1 MLKRIKHHWIP
12 QRVDGQN
19 QPIAPQIANKPTAIL
34 LGAPDDRGVLN
45 VGGRLG
51 AGHGP
56 AAIRQMLSQ
65 FMLGMTGAV
74 SKVELHQ
81 GFDIPLGE
89 TIDSAHADM
98 RHAVM
103 TALQA
108 GQTPI
113 VLGGGH
119 DYGYPHIAGASDAY
133 HREVALINIDAH
145 LDLRPLAPAGITS
158 GSPFFLA
165 LENGVVRPDRFI
177 EFGIQDHCNDESYY
191 QYAVKKDVRIMMLDE
206 TRRTESPALV
216 LEKLIEKFAKKKLR
230 VVVSFDVDAVQMAYA
245 PGVSAPQTD
254 GYTPSEFLDMAKM
267 CGSNPNVAT
276 VGFFEFAP
284 PLDEQQKTAR
294 LVATAIHRFLSGL
307 SERDALKKNK
317 KPRNPVRR
325 LLARSGRS

>member
-1 MLKRIKHHWIP
+1 MLKRIRHHWIP

-19 QPIAPQIANKPTAIL
+19 SPIIAEISSKPTAIL

-56 AAIRQMLSQ
+56 AAIRQMLGQ
-65 FMLGMTGAV
+65 FMLGMTGAI
-74 SKVELHQ
+74 SKIELQQ
-81 GFDIPLGE
+81 GFDIALGE
-89 TIDSAHADM
+89 SIESSHADM

-119 DYGYPHIAGASDAY
+119 DYGYPHVAGASDAY
-133 HREVALINIDAH
+133 GGNIALINVDAH
-145 LDLRPLAPAGITS
+145 LDVRPPSPEGITS

-165 LENGVVRPDRFI
+165 LENKVVRAERFV

-191 QYAVKKDVRIMMLDE
+191 KYAVEKGVRIMMLDE
-206 TRRTESPALV
+206 TRTSGSPADV
-216 LEKLIEKFAKKKLR
+216 LEKLIEGFAKKKIH
-230 VVVSFDVDAVQMAYA
+230 VVVSFDVDAIQMAYA
-245 PGVSAPQTD
+245 PGVSAPQSD
-254 GYTPSEFLDMAKM
+254 GFTPAEFLKMAKL
-267 CGSNPNVAT
+267 CGSNSNVAT

-284 PLDEQQKTAR
+284 PLDEHQKTAR
-294 LVATAIHRFLSGL
+294 LVATAIHRFLGGF

-317 KPRNPVRR
+317 KRRNPVRR
-325 LLARSGRS
+325 LLARTSRT